1 MIIYSNK
8 LFSNL
13 KNEVKTI
20 SKQTS
25 KALTLIKD
33 LDKTTKEDMEKT
45 AVKGHNDKIFQA
57 LRDMINSPHPDK
69 YVVSKENKEL
79 ANLSNKVEL
88 KLIKEIISKIDN
100 DNFSNFNLDI
110 VSKII
115 GKKIEFKATQSRYLD
130 AYIGVYLHHYLGIT
144 RAEASRPEFWNSLVM
159 SDSLIL
165 EYCIFRSQFG
175 RSKPQKVKLSYFIV
189 EQEQNLII
197 QHLLARPWWSV
208 ELTRNGSDYST
219 SIKSA
224 VLGSMYTRRWGTMS
238 LMHNK
243 LFALSSS
250 KLLLETDWPKK
261 KGKYPDGRR
270 YAIQNLPPIMNNF
283 AATKNFD
290 KEFLIN
296 EPDNLDAYDEWN
308 KKRYKEFKDKIN
320 LLFGP
325 EDLQIKQN
333 SINKGTK
340 ILKDI
345 ARNSISTEP
354 VYGPQ
359 KFL

>member
-13 KNEVKTI
+13 KNDVKII

-25 KALTLIKD
+25 IAIKSIKN
-33 LDKTTKEDMEKT
+33 LDKTTKDKMEKT
-45 AVKGHNDKIFQA
+45 AVEGHNYKIFQA
-57 LRDMINSPHPDK
+57 LRDMVNHSHPDK
-69 YVVSKENKEL
+69 YIISNENKEL
-79 ANLSNKVEL
+79 ANLSKKVEI
-88 KLIKEIISKIDN
+88 KLIKEIISKIGN
-100 DNFSNFNLDI
+100 DIFSNVDLDV

-115 GKKIEFKATQSRYLD
+115 GKKIEFKANNSRYLD
-130 AYIGVYLHHYLGIT
+130 TYVGVYLHHYLGIT

-175 RSKPQKVKLSYFIV
+175 RTKPQKVKLSYFIV

-208 ELTRNGSDYST
+208 ELTRNGGDYST
-219 SIKSA
+219 SIDSSA
-224 VLGSMYTRRWGTMS
+224 LGSMYTRRWGTMS

-261 KGKYPDGRR
+261 KGKYPSGRR

-283 AATKNFD
+283 AATNNFD
-290 KEFLIN
+290 KTFSIN
-296 EPDNLDAYDEWN
+296 EPDNLDAYDNWN

-325 EDLQIKQN
+325 EDIQIKQS